1 MFDAQIRPLMDR
13 LLNPVG
19 RSLAARGMKANHVTI
34 IGVFFG
40 LAAAVSV
47 VFQLFDIAFWL
58 ILLNRV
64 ADGLD
69 GAVARASMTTDF
81 GGYLDIVCDIL
92 FYSAIPFA
100 FAVALP
106 ENSLASA
113 FLIFSFIG
121 TASSFLAFAIIAE
134 KHNISTEIRGKKSFY
149 YLGGL
154 TEGGETILLLL
165 AMVIWPSYFI
175 LMAFGFGLLCWVTT
189 ITRIYAAYR
198 QFSLSLIHI

>member
-19 RSLAARGMKANHVTI
+19 RSLAARGVMANHVTI
-34 IGVFFG
+34 IGGLFG
-40 LAAAVSV
+40 LAATVSV
-47 VFQLFDIAFWL
+47 AFQLFDIAFWL

-81 GGYLDIVCDIL
+81 GGYLDIVCDFV
-92 FYSAIPFA
+92 FYSSIPFA

-121 TASSFLAFAIIAE
+121 TASSFLAFAILAE
-134 KHNISTEIRGKKSFY
+134 KHNISTEIRGKKAFY

-154 TEGGETILLLL
+154 TEGSETILLLL

-175 LMAFGFGLLCWVTT
+175 FMAFGFGLLCWVTT

-198 QFSLSLIHI
+198 QFSN

>member
-19 RSLAARGMKANHVTI
+19 RGLAARGVKANHVTI
-34 IGVFFG
+34 IGMLFG
-40 LAAAVSV
+40 LAAALCVA
-47 VFQLFDIAFWL
+47 FQLFDIAFWL

-69 GAVARASMTTDF
+69 GAVARASVATDF
-81 GGYLDIVCDIL
+81 GGYLDIVCDFV
-92 FYSAIPFA
+92 FYSSIPVA
-100 FAVALP
+100 FAAAQP
-106 ENSLASA
+106 ENALASS

-121 TASSFLAFAIIAE
+121 TASSFLAFAILAE
-134 KHNISTEIRGKKSFY
+134 KRNITTEIRGKKAFY

-154 TEGGETILLLL
+154 TEGAETILLLL
-165 AMVIWPSYFI
+165 AMVTWPGYFI
-175 LMAFGFGLLCWVTT
+175 FMAFGFGLLCWVTT

-198 QFSLSLIHI
+198 QFSN